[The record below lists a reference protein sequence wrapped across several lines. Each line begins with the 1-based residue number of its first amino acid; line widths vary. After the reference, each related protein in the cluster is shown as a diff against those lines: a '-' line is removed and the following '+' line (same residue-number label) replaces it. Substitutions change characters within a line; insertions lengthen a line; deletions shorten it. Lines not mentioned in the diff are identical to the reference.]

1 MTIKELINKI
11 QLITL
16 SNSEKKKDFNL
27 FHKFKVIAY
36 PAILVVSFIIYIS
49 TYNLINNQKIE
60 NEKNL
65 ENFLNSKDFT
75 NLKKSFFFESLK
87 NPYTEFSYKIENND
101 SIGKILKKFRVS
113 DNEIQKII
121 DGLKKKKLTNIY
133 AGRDLNIILKQLDNG
148 SNSILRVLYP
158 INNTLSVEIKKN
170 KDLIEIKENI
180 LKLNKKEVVI
190 KNTIN
195 NNLYSAAIE
204 AGIEPN
210 IIIEFARI
218 YGFEIDFQRDIR
230 KGDVF
235 EIYYEKYLDDN
246 NIVRDTGKI
255 IYAHMNVNNK
265 EINLYNFKDKDENG
279 YYDISGKS
287 IVKSL
292 MKTPINGARL
302 SSSFGMRKHPILGFN
317 KMHRGTDFAAPT
329 GTPIMASG
337 SGTVT
342 RARWCGGGGNCV
354 KIRHNSIYETI
365 YAHMSK
371 FASGIKEGRKVKQ
384 GQIIGYVGSTGMST
398 GPHLHYEVVVNGK
411 KVNSQKLKLPSGKIL
426 KNKAR
431 ENFELERIKIDLK
444 LAELRLGK

>member
-1 MTIKELINKI
+1 MALKNFLNKI
-11 QLITL
+11 RDT
-16 SNSEKKKDFNL
+16 SFTYNYKKNDFNI
-27 FHKFKVIAY
+27 FQKFK
-36 PAILVVSFIIYIS
+36 LIIYPTVIIFAVIIYLT
-49 TYNLINNQKIE
+49 TYNSINNQKIQ

-65 ENFLNSKDFT
+65 EIFLNSKDFT
-75 NLKKSFFFESLK
+75 VKEGFFFKGLK
-87 NPYTEFSYKIENND
+87 SPYTEFSYKIENND
-101 SIGKILKKFRVS
+101 SIGRILKKFRIS

-121 DGLKKKKLTNIY
+121 EGLKKKKLTNIY
-133 AGRDLNIILKQLDNG
+133 AGRDLSIVLKKLDNG
-148 SNSILRVLYP
+148 TYSILSVIYP
-158 INNTLSVEIKKN
+158 INNTLSVEIRKN

-180 LKLNKKEVVI
+180 LKLNRKEAVV

-230 KGDVF
+230 KGDIF
-235 EIYYEKYLDDN
+235 EIYYEKFLDDN
-246 NIVRDTGKI
+246 NVVRDTGKI

-265 EINLYNFKDKDENG
+265 EINLYNFKDKNEDG

-354 KIRHNSIYETI
+354 KIRHNSTYETI

-371 FASGIKEGRKVKQ
+371 FARGIKEGKKVKQ
-384 GQIIGYVGSTGMST
+384 GQIIGYVGSTGLST

-426 KNKAR
+426 KNEAR
-431 ENFELERIKIDLK
+431 EKFELERIKIDLK
-444 LAELRLGK
+444 LAELRN

>member
-1 MTIKELINKI
+1 MTLKEI
-11 QLITL
+11 QDKFLM
-16 SNSEKKKDFNL
+16 FNL
-27 FHKFKVIAY
+27 FKKDKRKEWLLTQKLSLLIYSSLIISGFTVY
-36 PAILVVSFIIYIS
+36 FI
-49 TYNLINNQKIE
+49 TYNSINNQKIK

-65 ENFLNSKDFT
+65 EIFFNSQELLINNKINFNKSYNS
-75 NLKKSFFFESLK
+75 
-87 NPYTEFSYKIENND
+87 YMEFNYKIENND
-101 SIGKILKKFRVS
+101 SIGKILKKFKVS
-113 DNEIQKII
+113 NNETQMII
-121 DGLKKKKLTNIY
+121 NGLKKRNLINIY
-133 AGRDLNIILKQLDNG
+133 AGRELNIVLKKLENG
-148 SNSILRVLYP
+148 NSSIISVSYP
-158 INNTLSVEIKKN
+158 INNTLSVKIRKN
-170 KDLIEIKENI
+170 KSGFEIKENF
-180 LKLNKKEVVI
+180 LKLKKNEVVV
-190 KNTIN
+190 KNIIN
-195 NNLYSAAIE
+195 TSLYSAALE
-204 AGIEPN
+204 SGIEPN

-230 KGDVF
+230 KGDTF
-235 EIYYEKYLDDN
+235 EIYYEKFLDDDN
-246 NIVRDTGKI
+246 LVRDTGKI
-255 IYAHMNVNNK
+255 IYAHMNVNNR
-265 EINLYNFKDKDENG
+265 EINLYNFTDKNGTG

-354 KIRHNSIYETI
+354 KIRHNSTYETI

-371 FASGIKEGRKVKQ
+371 FASGIKEGKKVKQ
-384 GQIIGYVGSTGMST
+384 GQIIGYVGSTGLST

-426 KNKAR
+426 KNESR
-431 ENFELERIKIDLK
+431 ERFEIERIKIDLK
-444 LAELRLGK
+444 LAELRK

>member
-1 MTIKELINKI
+1 MAIKEFIKKTKFNLLQKKEPSIANFLRRNW
-11 QLITL
+11 QTL
-16 SNSEKKKDFNL
+16 SYTLVLISF
-27 FHKFKVIAY
+27 FVIY
-36 PAILVVSFIIYIS
+36 SYTLSH
-49 TYNLINNQKIE
+49 LNNKSLK

-65 ENFLNSKDFT
+65 EIFFKTGKFSNIKNSY
-75 NLKKSFFFESLK
+75 LSSLES
-87 NPYTEFSYKIENND
+87 PYSEFQYKIENND
-101 SIGKILKKFRVS
+101 SIEKILNKFRV
-113 DNEIQKII
+113 NTKEINFII
-121 DGLKKKKLTNIY
+121 KKLREKKLTNIY
-133 AGRDLNIILKQLDNG
+133 AGRELSIILKKSADSKNTIV
-148 SNSILRVLYP
+148 SILYP
-158 INNTLSVEIKKN
+158 INNTLSVEIRKK
-170 KDLIEIKENI
+170 KDKFTIKENI
-180 LKLNKKEVVI
+180 LKLYKKEVVV

-195 NNLYSAAIE
+195 NNLYSAATE
-204 AGIEPN
+204 VAIEPN

-218 YGFEIDFQRDIR
+218 YGFEVDFQRDIR
-230 KGDVF
+230 KGDTF
-235 EIYYEKYLDDN
+235 EIYYEKFLDDEN
-246 NIVRDTGKI
+246 VVRDTGKI
-255 IYAHMNVNNK
+255 IFAHMNVNNR
-265 EINLYNFKDKDENG
+265 EINLYNFKDKNEIG
-279 YYDISGKS
+279 FYDINGKS

-354 KIRHNSIYETI
+354 KIRHNSTYETI

-371 FASGIKEGRKVKQ
+371 FAAGIKEGKKVKQ

-426 KNKAR
+426 KGEAR
-431 ENFELERIKIDLK
+431 KRFEIERIKIDLK
-444 LAELRLGK
+444 ISELRVQQ